1 MSERSQRNQSEATQ
15 QTIIFFEALLR
26 TSADGIVISD
36 ASQNIILA
44 NEVFSTFFGQRR
56 QERMPLTRMAGKC

>member
-36 ASQNIILA
+36 ASQNII
-44 NEVFSTFFGQRR
+44 F
-56 QERMPLTRMAGKC
+56 ERNGFPLYMIAPCVSL